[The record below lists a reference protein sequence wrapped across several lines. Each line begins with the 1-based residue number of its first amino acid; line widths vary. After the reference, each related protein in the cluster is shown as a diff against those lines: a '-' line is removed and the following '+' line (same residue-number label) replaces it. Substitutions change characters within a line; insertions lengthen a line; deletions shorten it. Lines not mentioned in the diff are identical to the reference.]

1 MLNYALILLV
11 VVLLFISLKNTEG
24 LAAGEEPIKKNN
36 TEEYLLQIDKQP
48 FQYKLFAETIQNQC
62 AYYDSGNNIN
72 HALNQFTNDSIFT
85 NKIITC
91 YNNFSTDE
99 DKLHSCYATHLNSY
113 VTPAGVQTG
122 AADYI
127 RPCINSFVIKDKV
140 TTFAELPKLESA
152 SKDAI
157 PVNMKQNT
165 NTVQP
170 KGWDFVNFIL
180 TNTCAPHN
188 SLKEIDDALAAGKKA
203 AMSKLG
209 GPGGCIDATINRI

>member
-72 HALNQFTNDSIFT
+72 YALNQFTNDSIFT

-127 RPCINSFVIKDKV
+127 RPCINSFVTKDKV
-140 TTFAELPKLESA
+140 TTFAELPDLKSA

-157 PVNMKQNT
+157 PVNIKEYKGQ
-165 NTVQP
+165 Q
-170 KGWDFVNFIL
+170 KGWGFVNFQL
-180 TNTCAPHN
+180 TRACAPHN
-188 SLKEIDDALAAGKKA
+188 SLKEIDDALAAGKIA
-203 AMSKLG
+203 TMDKLG
-209 GPGGCIDATINRI
+209 GPGGCVEATIDRF